1 MKGWEPTPV
10 KSIPDGFEKSSSQLS
25 LSGKKRLGDSLR
37 SLLSGG
43 KRKRNGG
50 DEEDGLRVIDA
61 PLGQLKEGLIEGSE
75 FAGAEAIAE
84 EAELL

>member
-1 MKGWEPTPV
+1 MKDWEPTPV

-25 LSGKKRLGDSLR
+25 LSEEKRLGDSLL

-43 KRKRNGG
+43 KRKRSGG
-50 DEEDGLRVIDA
+50 DEEDGLRVVDG
-61 PLGQLKEGLIEGSE
+61 PLRQLKVGLMEVSG
-75 FAGAEAIAE
+75 FAGAEATAE